1 MSKSL
6 VPEHTYEAD
15 LRLLQIELVK
25 LQRHII
31 QKGKRLLVI
40 FEGRDTAG
48 KDGSIKSITEHLSP
62 RDSRIVALNKPS
74 PREEGEWYFQRYVAQ
89 LPSAGEFAS
98 Y

>member
-25 LQRHII
+25 LQRHLI

-40 FEGRDTAG
+40 LDR
-48 KDGSIKSITEHLSP
+48 KS
-62 RDSRIVALNKPS
+62 V
-74 PREEGEWYFQRYVAQ
+74 V
-89 LPSAGEFAS
+89 
-98 Y
+98 